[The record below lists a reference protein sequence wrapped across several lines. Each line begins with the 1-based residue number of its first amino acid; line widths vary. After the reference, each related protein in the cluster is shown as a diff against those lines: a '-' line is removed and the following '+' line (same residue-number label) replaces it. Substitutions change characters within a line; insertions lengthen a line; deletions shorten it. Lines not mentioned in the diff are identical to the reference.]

1 MATNLTTLTSV
12 RGLASVLRD
21 RDHQWIKNLG
31 RDPKLDVGPAEK
43 LPESTARVTNAQS
56 RVTSA
61 LKTEFLTSSYT
72 ASSFSK
78 TVRNDSLVT
87 NSISTARDGKGQG
100 GRKLPA
106 ERKARIEKPPI
117 CTFEINFSLYIR
129 PTDMPN
135 Q

>member
-31 RDPKLDVGPAEK
+31 RDPKLDVGPVEK
-43 LPESTARVTNAQS
+43 VQASTSSATNSQS
-56 RVTSA
+56 RVISA

-87 NSISTARDGKGQG
+87 NSISTPRDSKGQG
-100 GRKLPA
+100 GRKLPT
-106 ERKARIEKPPI
+106 ERKAP
-117 CTFEINFSLYIR
+117 EISSVE
-129 PTDMPN
+129 D
-135 Q
+135 

>member
-1 MATNLTTLTSV
+1 MSTNLTTLTSV

-78 TVRNDSLVT
+78 SSSRAALAT
-87 NSISTARDGKGQG
+87 NSKGVP
-100 GRKLPA
+100 R
-106 ERKARIEKPPI
+106 
-117 CTFEINFSLYIR
+117 
-129 PTDMPN
+129 
-135 Q
+135 

>member
-1 MATNLTTLTSV
+1 MPTNLTTLTNV
-12 RGLASVLRD
+12 RRLASVLRD

-56 RVTSA
+56 QVTSA

-78 TVRNDSLVT
+78 TVRNDGLVT
-87 NSISTARDGKGQG
+87 NSISAARDGKGQG

-106 ERKARIEKPPI
+106 AVSYTHLTLPTKA
-117 CTFEINFSLYIR
+117 
-129 PTDMPN
+129 
-135 Q
+135 